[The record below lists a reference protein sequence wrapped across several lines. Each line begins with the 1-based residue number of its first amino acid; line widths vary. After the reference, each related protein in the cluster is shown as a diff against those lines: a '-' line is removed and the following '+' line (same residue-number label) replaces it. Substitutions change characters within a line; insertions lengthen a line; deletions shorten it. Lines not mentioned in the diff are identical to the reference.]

1 MICEVPEG
9 KKKTK
14 KKRRKKGEGSDL
26 LWNLRDVWAK
36 QCPMLPAA

>member
-9 KKKTK
+9 KKK
-14 KKRRKKGEGSDL
+14 GGASAL
-26 LWNLRDVWAK
+26 LWNLRYVWAN